1 MLGEFLLALFGRTW
15 RPRIAAWVWTSF
27 SSTWVEWEAASGY
40 LRPRD
45 GRGSVVVVA
54 KQIETVET
62 ILMYWMYC
70 WNLIDAP
77 RHPRLVLDLRFHYR
91 DGVGWCAVTVG
102 IVLTGRCFG
111 RVLARRKTREFLKD
125 FEISGRTCHDM
136 WWYWDIVSKNNKNWH
151 LGGHDH
157 VDDMLVVQRATPWL
171 VGTSWDRSGRTGTCW
186 LVEHVK
192 PDHHRSDASDKLPED
207 QSPNNLEVH

>member
-1 MLGEFLLALFGRTW
+1 MLGDFLLALFGRTW

-27 SSTWVEWEAASGY
+27 SSMWVEWEAASGY

-45 GRGSVVVVA
+45 GRGSEVLVA
-54 KQIETVET
+54 KQIETAET

-70 WNLIDAP
+70 WNLIDAPRHP

-102 IVLTGRCFG
+102 IVLTERCFG
-111 RVLARRKTREFLKD
+111 RVFARRKTREFLKD

-151 LGGHDH
+151 LGVRTMSMICWWCSMPHHD
-157 VDDMLVVQRATPWL
+157 VMRS
-171 VGTSWDRSGRTGTCW
+171 VG
-186 LVEHVK
+186 
-192 PDHHRSDASDKLPED
+192 
-207 QSPNNLEVH
+207 